1 MSANSFSPESKI
13 ELEVLNFLYK
23 GVGEIK
29 HMNIPDDSE
38 LTKKQ
43 HQQLKK
49 YIDTIPLFYLN
60 IIKYTKTL
68 YEEIR
73 LSKLNGKP
81 QTIYIITKR
90 TDPLLVRFF
99 SKKYTEVDAPYLFMG
114 KKTDYNIRS
123 DKDKYSKSHPYLFM
137 DKTGTITDGKQD
149 LFEIFDE
156 NIEIDIIPPSSPEPS
171 PEPMKM
177 SQPKKHDKSL
187 SPLQPLHRDIGTS
200 PMEPVVSEPVAVE
213 TAVAE
218 PVVSQLKPAVA
229 EPVVSQLKPAVAE
242 PAVAELKPE
251 SKTHYK
257 LKPVHI
263 DVVHAIPIIP
273 SIKPIHAI
281 PITNKIQTR
290 KTEKK
295 TRIKIILPKKQ
306 LKNKMQTKKLSTKK
320 LSTKK
325 LSTKKLST
333 KKLSTKK
340 LLKNKTQTNKK
351 RNITISSSVVL

>member
-13 ELEVLNFLYK
+13 ELEVLKFLYK

-99 SKKYTEVDAPYLFMG
+99 SKKYTEADAPYLFMG

-177 SQPKKHDKSL
+177 SQPKKQDKSL
-187 SPLQPLHRDIGTS
+187 SPLQPLHRDVGTS
-200 PMEPVVSEPVAVE
+200 PMEPVAVEPVAVE
-213 TAVAE
+213 PVVVE
-218 PVVSQLKPAVA
+218 PVVVEPVAV
-229 EPVVSQLKPAVAE
+229 EPVVVE
-242 PAVAELKPE
+242 PAVTELKPE
-251 SKTHYK
+251 SKTHDK

-281 PITNKIQTR
+281 PITNKIRTR

-295 TRIKIILPKKQ
+295 TRTKRTL
-306 LKNKMQTKKLSTKK
+306 TKKLSTKGT
-320 LSTKK
+320 L
-325 LSTKKLST
+325 
-333 KKLSTKK
+333 TKK
-340 LLKNKTQTNKK
+340 LLKNKTQTKKK
-351 RNITISSSVVL
+351 RNITTSSSAVL

>member
-99 SKKYTEVDAPYLFMG
+99 SKKYTEADAPYLFMG

-177 SQPKKHDKSL
+177 SQPKKQDKSL

-200 PMEPVVSEPVAVE
+200 PMEPVVYEPVAVE
-213 TAVAE
+213 TAAAE

-242 PAVAELKPE
+242 PVAVETVTELKPE
-251 SKTHYK
+251 NKTHYK

-295 TRIKIILPKKQ
+295 TRTKITLPKKQ
-306 LKNKMQTKKLSTKK
+306 LKNKMQ
-320 LSTKK
+320 TKK

>member
-13 ELEVLNFLYK
+13 ELEVLKFLYK

-99 SKKYTEVDAPYLFMG
+99 SKKYTEADAPYLFMG

-177 SQPKKHDKSL
+177 SQPKKQDKSL
-187 SPLQPLHRDIGTS
+187 SPLQPLHRDVGTS
-200 PMEPVVSEPVAVE
+200 PMEPVVAEPAVVE
-213 TAVAE
+213 PAVVEPTVVEPAVVE
-218 PVVSQLKPAVA
+218 PVVV
-229 EPVVSQLKPAVAE
+229 EPVVVE

-251 SKTHYK
+251 SKSRDK

-263 DVVHAIPIIP
+263 EVVHAIPIIP

-281 PITNKIQTR
+281 PITNKIRTR

-295 TRIKIILPKKQ
+295 TRRKRTLTKK
-306 LKNKMQTKKLSTKK
+306 LSTNKMQTKKKGYIRTSAA
-320 LSTKK
+320 
-325 LSTKKLST
+325 
-333 KKLSTKK
+333 
-340 LLKNKTQTNKK
+340 
-351 RNITISSSVVL
+351 VVQ

>member
-13 ELEVLNFLYK
+13 ELEVLKFLYK

-99 SKKYTEVDAPYLFMG
+99 SKKYTEADAPYLFMG

-137 DKTGTITDGKQD
+137 DKNGTITDGKQD

-177 SQPKKHDKSL
+177 SQPKKQDKSL
-187 SPLQPLHRDIGTS
+187 SPLQPLHRDVGTS
-200 PMEPVVSEPVAVE
+200 PMEPVVAEPAVVEPVVAEPAVVE
-213 TAVAE
+213 PVVAE
-218 PVVSQLKPAVA
+218 PV
-229 EPVVSQLKPAVAE
+229 VAE

-251 SKTHYK
+251 SKSHDK

-281 PITNKIQTR
+281 PITNKIRTR

-295 TRIKIILPKKQ
+295 TRRKRTLTKK
-306 LKNKMQTKKLSTKK
+306 LSTNKMQTKKKGYIRKSAA
-320 LSTKK
+320 
-325 LSTKKLST
+325 
-333 KKLSTKK
+333 
-340 LLKNKTQTNKK
+340 
-351 RNITISSSVVL
+351 VVL

>member
-13 ELEVLNFLYK
+13 ELEVLKFLYK

-99 SKKYTEVDAPYLFMG
+99 SKKYTEADAPYLFMG

-177 SQPKKHDKSL
+177 SQPKKQDKSL
-187 SPLQPLHRDIGTS
+187 SPLQPLHRDVGTS
-200 PMEPVVSEPVAVE
+200 PMEPVVVEPVAVE
-213 TAVAE
+213 PVVVE
-218 PVVSQLKPAVA
+218 PVVSELKPA
-229 EPVVSQLKPAVAE
+229 SAE

-251 SKTHYK
+251 SKTHDK

-281 PITNKIQTR
+281 PITNKIRTR

-295 TRIKIILPKKQ
+295 TRTKRTL
-306 LKNKMQTKKLSTKK
+306 TKKLSTKG
-320 LSTKK
+320 TKGT
-325 LSTKKLST
+325 L
-333 KKLSTKK
+333 TKK
-340 LLKNKTQTNKK
+340 LLKNKTQTKKK
-351 RNITISSSVVL
+351 RNITTSSSAVL

>member
-99 SKKYTEVDAPYLFMG
+99 SKKYTEADAPYLFMG

-200 PMEPVVSEPVAVE
+200 PMEPVVYEPVAVE
-213 TAVAE
+213 TAAAE

-242 PAVAELKPE
+242 PVAVETVAELKPE
-251 SKTHYK
+251 NKTHYK

-295 TRIKIILPKKQ
+295 TRTKITLPKKQ
-306 LKNKMQTKKLSTKK
+306 LKNKMQTKK

>member
-13 ELEVLNFLYK
+13 ELEVLKFLYK

-99 SKKYTEVDAPYLFMG
+99 SKKYTEADAPYLFMG

-177 SQPKKHDKSL
+177 SQPKKQDKSL
-187 SPLQPLHRDIGTS
+187 SPLQPLHRDVGTS
-200 PMEPVVSEPVAVE
+200 PMEPVVVEPVVVEPVVVEPVVVEPVAVE
-213 TAVAE
+213 
-218 PVVSQLKPAVA
+218 PVVS
-229 EPVVSQLKPAVAE
+229 
-242 PAVAELKPE
+242 ELKPE
-251 SKTHYK
+251 SKPHDK

-281 PITNKIQTR
+281 PITNKIRTR

-295 TRIKIILPKKQ
+295 TR
-306 LKNKMQTKKLSTKK
+306 TKRTL
-320 LSTKK
+320 
-325 LSTKKLST
+325 T

-340 LLKNKTQTNKK
+340 LLKNKTQTKKK
-351 RNITISSSVVL
+351 RNITTSSSAVL

>member
-13 ELEVLNFLYK
+13 ELEVLKFLYK

-29 HMNIPDDSE
+29 YMNIPDDSE

-99 SKKYTEVDAPYLFMG
+99 SKKYTEADAPYLFMG

-177 SQPKKHDKSL
+177 SQPKKQDKSL
-187 SPLQPLHRDIGTS
+187 SPLQPLHRDVGTS
-200 PMEPVVSEPVAVE
+200 PMEPVAVE
-213 TAVAE
+213 TAVE
-218 PVVSQLKPAVA
+218 PVAV
-229 EPVVSQLKPAVAE
+229 EPVAVE
-242 PAVAELKPE
+242 PVAVETAELKPE
-251 SKTHYK
+251 SKTHDK

-281 PITNKIQTR
+281 PITNKIRTR

-295 TRIKIILPKKQ
+295 TR
-306 LKNKMQTKKLSTKK
+306 TKKLSTKK
-320 LSTKK
+320 PFTKRTLTKK
-325 LSTKKLST
+325 QFKNKTQ
-333 KKLSTKK
+333 TKK
-340 LLKNKTQTNKK
+340 LLKNKTQTKKK
-351 RNITISSSVVL
+351 RNITMSASVVL

>member
-13 ELEVLNFLYK
+13 ELEVLKFLYK

-29 HMNIPDDSE
+29 YMNIPDDSE

-99 SKKYTEVDAPYLFMG
+99 SKKYTEADAPYLFMG

-123 DKDKYSKSHPYLFM
+123 DIDKYSKSHPYLFM
-137 DKTGTITDGKQD
+137 DKNGTITDGKQD

-187 SPLQPLHRDIGTS
+187 SPLQPLHRDVGTS
-200 PMEPVVSEPVAVE
+200 PMEPAVV
-213 TAVAE
+213 
-218 PVVSQLKPAVA
+218 
-229 EPVVSQLKPAVAE
+229 E
-242 PAVAELKPE
+242 PAVVELKPE
-251 SKTHYK
+251 SKSHDK

-263 DVVHAIPIIP
+263 EVVHAIPIIP

-281 PITNKIQTR
+281 PITNKIRTR

-295 TRIKIILPKKQ
+295 TRRKRTL
-306 LKNKMQTKKLSTKK
+306 TKKLSTKK
-320 LSTKK
+320 LSTNKMQ
-325 LSTKKLST
+325 TKKKGYIRTSAE
-333 KKLSTKK
+333 
-340 LLKNKTQTNKK
+340 
-351 RNITISSSVVL
+351 VVQ

>member
-13 ELEVLNFLYK
+13 ELEVLKFLYK

-99 SKKYTEVDAPYLFMG
+99 SKKYTEADAPYLFMG

-137 DKTGTITDGKQD
+137 DKNGTITDGKQD

-177 SQPKKHDKSL
+177 SQPKKQDKSL
-187 SPLQPLHRDIGTS
+187 SPLQLLHRDVGTS
-200 PMEPVVSEPVAVE
+200 PMELVVVEPVAVE
-213 TAVAE
+213 TAVEPVAVE
-218 PVVSQLKPAVA
+218 PVVA
-229 EPVVSQLKPAVAE
+229 EPAVAE

-251 SKTHYK
+251 SKSHDK

-281 PITNKIQTR
+281 PITNKIRTR

-295 TRIKIILPKKQ
+295 TRTKRTL
-306 LKNKMQTKKLSTKK
+306 TKKLSTKG
-320 LSTKK
+320 TKG
-325 LSTKKLST
+325 TQ
-333 KKLSTKK
+333 TKK

-351 RNITISSSVVL
+351 RNITISSSAVL

>member
-99 SKKYTEVDAPYLFMG
+99 SKKYTEADAPYLFMG

-177 SQPKKHDKSL
+177 NQPKKQDKSL
-187 SPLQPLHRDIGTS
+187 SPLQPLHRDVGTS
-200 PMEPVVSEPVAVE
+200 PMEPVAVEPVVVEPVAVE
-213 TAVAE
+213 PVVVE
-218 PVVSQLKPAVA
+218 PV
-229 EPVVSQLKPAVAE
+229 VAE

-281 PITNKIQTR
+281 PITNKIRTR

-295 TRIKIILPKKQ
+295 TRTKRTL
-306 LKNKMQTKKLSTKK
+306 TKKLSTKRT
-320 LSTKK
+320 L
-325 LSTKKLST
+325 T

-340 LLKNKTQTNKK
+340 LLKNKTQTKKK
-351 RNITISSSVVL
+351 RNITTSSSAVL

>member
-13 ELEVLNFLYK
+13 ELEVLKFLYK

-29 HMNIPDDSE
+29 YMNIPDDSE

-49 YIDTIPLFYLN
+49 YIDIIPLFYLN

-99 SKKYTEVDAPYLFMG
+99 SKKYTEADAPYLFMG

-177 SQPKKHDKSL
+177 SQPKKQDKSL
-187 SPLQPLHRDIGTS
+187 SPLQPLHRDVGTS
-200 PMEPVVSEPVAVE
+200 PMELVVAEPVAVEPVVSEPVAVE
-213 TAVAE
+213 
-218 PVVSQLKPAVA
+218 PVVVETA
-229 EPVVSQLKPAVAE
+229 AE

-251 SKTHYK
+251 SKTHDK

-281 PITNKIQTR
+281 PITNKIRTR

-295 TRIKIILPKKQ
+295 TRTKRTL
-306 LKNKMQTKKLSTKK
+306 TKKLSTKGT
-320 LSTKK
+320 LTKK
-325 LSTKKLST
+325 QFKNKTQ
-333 KKLSTKK
+333 TKK

-351 RNITISSSVVL
+351 RNIIISSSAVL

>member
-99 SKKYTEVDAPYLFMG
+99 SKKYTEADAPYLFMG

-177 SQPKKHDKSL
+177 SQPKKQDKSL
-187 SPLQPLHRDIGTS
+187 SPLQPLHRDVGTS
-200 PMEPVVSEPVAVE
+200 PMEPVAVEPVAVE
-213 TAVAE
+213 TAVEPVAVE
-218 PVVSQLKPAVA
+218 PVVV
-229 EPVVSQLKPAVAE
+229 EPT
-242 PAVAELKPE
+242 VAELKPE
-251 SKTHYK
+251 SKSHDK

-281 PITNKIQTR
+281 PITNKIRTR

-295 TRIKIILPKKQ
+295 TRTKRQ
-306 LKNKMQTKKLSTKK
+306 L
-320 LSTKK
+320 
-325 LSTKKLST
+325 T

-351 RNITISSSVVL
+351 RNIIISSSAVL

>member
-13 ELEVLNFLYK
+13 ELEVLKFLYK

-29 HMNIPDDSE
+29 YMNIPDDSE

-99 SKKYTEVDAPYLFMG
+99 SKKYTEADAPYLFMG

-123 DKDKYSKSHPYLFM
+123 DIDKYSKSHPYLFM
-137 DKTGTITDGKQD
+137 DKNGTITDGKQD

-187 SPLQPLHRDIGTS
+187 SPLQPLHRDVGTS
-200 PMEPVVSEPVAVE
+200 PMEPAVV
-213 TAVAE
+213 
-218 PVVSQLKPAVA
+218 
-229 EPVVSQLKPAVAE
+229 E
-242 PAVAELKPE
+242 PAVVELKPE
-251 SKTHYK
+251 SKSHDK

-263 DVVHAIPIIP
+263 EVVHAIPIIP

-281 PITNKIQTR
+281 PITNKIRTR

-295 TRIKIILPKKQ
+295 TRRKRTL
-306 LKNKMQTKKLSTKK
+306 TKKLSTKK

-325 LSTKKLST
+325 LSTNKMQT
-333 KKLSTKK
+333 KKKGYIRTSAE
-340 LLKNKTQTNKK
+340 
-351 RNITISSSVVL
+351 VVQ

>member
-229 EPVVSQLKPAVAE
+229 EP
-242 PAVAELKPE
+242 AVAELKPE

-325 LSTKKLST
+325 L
-333 KKLSTKK
+333 
-340 LLKNKTQTNKK
+340 LKNKTQTNKK

>member
-13 ELEVLNFLYK
+13 ELEVLKFLYK

-99 SKKYTEVDAPYLFMG
+99 SKKYTEADAPYLFMG

-177 SQPKKHDKSL
+177 SQPKKQDKSL
-187 SPLQPLHRDIGTS
+187 SPLQPLHRDVGTS
-200 PMEPVVSEPVAVE
+200 PMEPVAVEPVAVE
-213 TAVAE
+213 PVVVEPVAVEPVAVE
-218 PVVSQLKPAVA
+218 PVVSELKPA
-229 EPVVSQLKPAVAE
+229 SAE

-251 SKTHYK
+251 SKTHDK

-281 PITNKIQTR
+281 PITNKIRTR

-295 TRIKIILPKKQ
+295 TR
-306 LKNKMQTKKLSTKK
+306 TKRTL
-320 LSTKK
+320 
-325 LSTKKLST
+325 TKKLST

-340 LLKNKTQTNKK
+340 LLKNKTQTKKK
-351 RNITISSSVVL
+351 RNITTSSSAVL

>member
-13 ELEVLNFLYK
+13 ELEVLKFLYK

-49 YIDTIPLFYLN
+49 YIDIIPLFYLN

-99 SKKYTEVDAPYLFMG
+99 SKKYTEADAPYLFMG

-177 SQPKKHDKSL
+177 SQPKKQDKSL
-187 SPLQPLHRDIGTS
+187 SPLQPLHRDVGTS
-200 PMEPVVSEPVAVE
+200 PMELVAVE
-213 TAVAE
+213 TAVEPVAVE
-218 PVVSQLKPAVA
+218 PVVVEPAVVEPA
-229 EPVVSQLKPAVAE
+229 VVEPVVVEPVVVE

-251 SKTHYK
+251 SKSHDK

-263 DVVHAIPIIP
+263 EVVHAIPIIP

-281 PITNKIQTR
+281 PITNKIRTR

-295 TRIKIILPKKQ
+295 TRRKRTL
-306 LKNKMQTKKLSTKK
+306 
-320 LSTKK
+320 
-325 LSTKKLST
+325 T

-340 LLKNKTQTNKK
+340 LLKNKTQTKKK
-351 RNITISSSVVL
+351 RNITTSSSAVL

>member
-137 DKTGTITDGKQD
+137 DKNGTITDGKQD

-177 SQPKKHDKSL
+177 SQPKKQDKSL

-200 PMEPVVSEPVAVE
+200 PMEPVAVETAAAAAEPVVVEPVAVE
-213 TAVAE
+213 TSSE
-218 PVVSQLKPAVA
+218 
-229 EPVVSQLKPAVAE
+229 LKPAVAE

-251 SKTHYK
+251 NKTHYK

-325 LSTKKLST
+325 L
-333 KKLSTKK
+333 
-340 LLKNKTQTNKK
+340 LKNKTQTNKK